1 MITLA
6 QRGPVAVA
14 AVAVSRGKRVFMS
27 HILRMR
33 TWQKVVLGA
42 LFSALFLWLAL
53 RDLDW
58 RVVGAHL
65 QNARWHYLPL
75 CVGVWSA
82 SLGIRA
88 MRWHLLL
95 GERVPFGSVFHVH
108 NIGFLLNNVLPFRTG
123 ELARAY
129 LVAQTKSGVSG
140 WSVLSTIVA
149 ERILD
154 VLTIVLLL
162 VMILPLLSVDPA
174 IVSGGLLLGGLA
186 VLGFGLL
193 LAFAHRPQWA
203 QAFLKLALRV
213 LPFLARLNLASL
225 LDRLLAGLQ
234 PLASWR
240 GLLRIGL
247 WSAITWFFAIL
258 EVWALALL
266 FPDWPQTTAVQAA
279 LVLALVAA
287 SVSIIVPLTVAGVG
301 PFEAATIFALMTAN
315 LSPERAATFAV
326 VWHAG
331 LVLTYALWGA
341 IGLLVI
347 GPSLG
352 QVRRG
357 AAAMSEVEPTAQE
370 HATSQQADV

>member
-1 MITLA
+1 
-6 QRGPVAVA
+6 
-14 AVAVSRGKRVFMS
+14 MS
-27 HILRMR
+27 SALRMR
-33 TWQKVVLGA
+33 TWQKVVLGG
-42 LFSALFLWLAL
+42 LFSLLFLWLVL

-58 RVVGAHL
+58 GVVGAHL
-65 QNARWHYLPL
+65 QNARWQFLPL
-75 CVGVWSA
+75 CVGVWSV

-88 MRWHLLL
+88 LRWHLLL

-140 WSVLSTIVA
+140 WSALSTIVA
-149 ERILD
+149 ERSLD
-154 VLTIVLLL
+154 MLMIVLLL

-174 IVSGGLLLGGLA
+174 VVGGGLLLGGLA

-193 LAFAHRPQWA
+193 LIIAHRPEWA
-203 QAFLKLALRV
+203 QALLRRVLRV
-213 LPFLARLNLASL
+213 LPFLARLDPASL

-247 WSAITWFFAIL
+247 WSAITWAFAIL
-258 EVWALALL
+258 EVWVLALL
-266 FPDWPQTTAVQAA
+266 FPDWPQTIAVQAA

-287 SVSIIVPLTVAGVG
+287 SASIIVPLTVAGVG

-315 LSPERAATFAV
+315 LSQERAATFAV

-331 LVLTYALWGA
+331 IVLTYALWGA
-341 IGLLVI
+341 VGLLAI
-347 GPSLG
+347 ERSLG

-357 AAAMSEVEPTAQE
+357 AAALSGVEP
-370 HATSQQADV
+370 ATLERPAPQQADV